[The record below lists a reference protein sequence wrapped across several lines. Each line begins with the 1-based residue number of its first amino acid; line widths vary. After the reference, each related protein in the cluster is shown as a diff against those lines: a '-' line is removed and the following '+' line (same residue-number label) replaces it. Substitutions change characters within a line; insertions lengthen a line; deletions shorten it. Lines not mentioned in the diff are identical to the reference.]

1 MLSRKENINQ
11 IKNWLV
17 SSFEKKC
24 IPKEKTEN
32 VKFQIAIK
40 QESDKQ

>member
-17 SSFEKKC
+17 SSFEKKF

-32 VKFQIAIK
+32 DKFQEVIK